1 MSDLS
6 NAPSE
11 DEDFGGG
18 ASVAE
23 DVDAGTP
30 ANVEDEDDDLGDDLF
45 GDDDDADQQPE

>member
-11 DEDFGGG
+11 DEEFGGG
-18 ASVAE
+18 APVAE

-30 ANVEDEDDDLGDDLF
+30 ANDQDDDDLGDDLF